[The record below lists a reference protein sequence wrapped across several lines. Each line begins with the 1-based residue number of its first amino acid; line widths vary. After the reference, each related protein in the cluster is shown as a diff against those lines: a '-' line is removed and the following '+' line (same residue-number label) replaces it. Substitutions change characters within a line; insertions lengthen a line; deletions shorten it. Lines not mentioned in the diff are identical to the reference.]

1 MLLAVDIGNTNVKF
15 GVVEGDETVAHWRV
29 ATNRSSMPDE
39 WWVVI
44 NTLANADNVDLSRID
59 GAVLSSSVPSVT
71 PWLSG
76 MIRDRIGVEPLI
88 VNATTNMGI
97 TVDIDNPK
105 EVGPDR
111 LVDAAAAYARYGG
124 PVLVLDFGTATTIN
138 VVTRDGRFVGGA
150 IAPDIRAAHDA
161 LVSKAARLTSV
172 DLSFPER
179 AIGSNTVASMQ
190 SGIMWGYVGLIEGL
204 IARIDAELGDTAT
217 VVATGGFG
225 RLFLEH
231 CPRISAYVSDLTLD
245 GLRLIW
251 SRAQRESRTL
261 PPVRG

>member
-1 MLLAVDIGNTNVKF
+1 MLLAVDVGNTNVKF
-15 GVVEGDETVAHWRV
+15 GVVEGERIVAHWRV

-44 NTLANADNVDLSRID
+44 NTLANADSIDLTRID

-76 MIRDRIGVEPLI
+76 MIRDRLGVEPLI
-88 VNATTNMGI
+88 VDAATDMGI
-97 TVDIDNPK
+97 VIDIDNPK

-111 LVDAAAAYARYGG
+111 LVDAAAAFSRYGG

-138 VVTRDGRFVGGA
+138 VVTHDGRFVGGA

-161 LVSKAARLTSV
+161 LVAKAARLTSV
-172 DLSFPER
+172 DLVFPER
-179 AIGSNTVASMQ
+179 VIGSNTVASMQ

-204 IARIDAELGDTAT
+204 IARIDQELGESAT

-225 RLFLEH
+225 RLFLDR
-231 CPRISAYVSDLTLD
+231 CSRISAYIPELTLD

-251 SRAQRESRTL
+251 SRSHAR
-261 PPVRG
+261 